1 MMKKL
6 LFFIFSLIIYV
17 SCEKKV
23 DVEETVNTFLKN
35 YDGTIWFDFENL
47 DKYYSEIPDVKFSD
61 SEYFISFF
69 TLGVNASYCEGW
81 KEGITIYDGVKW
93 EIKIIKNDEYN
104 LWFDYNHYGFE
115 NEIQYSV
122 THKYS
127 IDNATL
133 FYSNSNSESSVYY
146 ESEKNYSEN
155 VLDTG
160 EIIKLDGCMFF

>member
-61 SEYFISFF
+61 SEYFISFL

-93 EIKIIKNDEYN
+93 EIKIIKNIN
-104 LWFDYNHYGFE
+104 N
-115 NEIQYSV
+115 
-122 THKYS
+122 
-127 IDNATL
+127 
-133 FYSNSNSESSVYY
+133 
-146 ESEKNYSEN
+146 
-155 VLDTG
+155 
-160 EIIKLDGCMFF
+160 